1 MDGETLHEVLQDARD
16 LPGAAEIA
24 ALETAALSEAR
35 EGGPRSEIRALG
47 VTAMAQLG
55 QIAQKLT
62 RLAALLGGD
71 SGGTR
76 S

>member
-1 MDGETLHEVLQDARD
+1 
-16 LPGAAEIA
+16 
-24 ALETAALSEAR
+24 LETAALSEAR
-35 EGGPRSEIRALG
+35 EGVPRSEIRALG

-71 SGGTR
+71 AGGTR